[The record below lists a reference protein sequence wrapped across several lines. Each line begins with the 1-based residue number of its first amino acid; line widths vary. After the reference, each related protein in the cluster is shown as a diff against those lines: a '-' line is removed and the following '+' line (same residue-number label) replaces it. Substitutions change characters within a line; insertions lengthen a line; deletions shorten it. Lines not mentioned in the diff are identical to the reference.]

1 MINRIRILLNHIN
14 LNAAQFADKIG
25 VQRSSI
31 SHVLSGRNKPS
42 LEFIQKMITAFPEI
56 NTDWLISGKG
66 NINKES
72 DENID
77 LFKDEKEK
85 VDISG
90 HSISKM
96 RPETLEK
103 PSLSDEKEYKPSI
116 STTDSRIE
124 RVIVF
129 YKDGKF
135 KEYVPE

>member
-1 MINRIRILLNHIN
+1 MINRITLLLKHIN

-42 LEFIQKMITAFPEI
+42 LEFIQKVMTAYPEI
-56 NTDWLISGKG
+56 NSDWLISGKG

-72 DENID
+72 DGDIG
-77 LFKDEKEK
+77 LFKDKKENTD
-85 VDISG
+85 VSR
-90 HSISKM
+90 SNISKM
-96 RPETLEK
+96 RPEALEK
-103 PSLSDEKEYKPSI
+103 PNVNGEKESKPSI
-116 STTDSRIE
+116 STTDNRIE